1 MTNHRPGKVSSNIS
15 CFLSSVLRLES
26 SISSNSGGG
35 GLEHLPKPS
44 LDFIF
49 GLGSMTLISFS
60 PKLILFFCFDDTEDL
75 LVLMMF
81 GAEVLL
87 DMDDPEP
94 VPLNLRI
101 PAMNYTY
108 LSMRKFTRRYLV
120 YKHYQWQFA

>member
-1 MTNHRPGKVSSNIS
+1 
-15 CFLSSVLRLES
+15 
-26 SISSNSGGG
+26 
-35 GLEHLPKPS
+35 
-44 LDFIF
+44 
-49 GLGSMTLISFS
+49 MTLISFS
-60 PKLILFFCFDDTEDL
+60 PKLILFFCLDDTEDL

-108 LSMRKFTRRYLV
+108 LFINEKVHKAILGII
-120 YKHYQWQFA
+120 